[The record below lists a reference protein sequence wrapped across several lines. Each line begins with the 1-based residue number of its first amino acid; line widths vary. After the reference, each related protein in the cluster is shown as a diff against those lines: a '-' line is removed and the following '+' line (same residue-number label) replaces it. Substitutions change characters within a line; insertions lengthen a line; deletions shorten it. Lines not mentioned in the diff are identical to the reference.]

1 MQYALEISE
10 VADKKLKKLETKNR
24 QQLKIVS
31 SKVKQILK
39 DPYHFKPLRGDL
51 HGSRRTHI
59 GKSFV
64 LIYEIDEK
72 KKVIRI
78 LDYGHHDT
86 IY

>member
-1 MQYALEISE
+1 M
-10 VADKKLKKLETKNR
+10 
-24 QQLKIVS
+24 
-31 SKVKQILK
+31 KQILK

-72 KKVIRI
+72 KKVIHNPLI
-78 LDYGHHDT
+78 GYWIDIGKHEDLNKANEIAKHIKY
-86 IY
+86 